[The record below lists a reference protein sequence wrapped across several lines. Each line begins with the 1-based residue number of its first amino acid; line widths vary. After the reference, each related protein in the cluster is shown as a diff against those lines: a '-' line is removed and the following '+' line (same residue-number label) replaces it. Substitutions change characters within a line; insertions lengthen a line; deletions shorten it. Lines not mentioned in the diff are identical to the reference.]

1 MFNYYNFAPGR
12 GCFLWLLAIVL
23 LTYPADAQL
32 LASSDVMYSKTD
44 PVVQQSDEHAL
55 NELIEK
61 LQEEYEISL
70 LYEKDLLK
78 DQKTREPLD
87 PDQDV
92 ETNLQRILQVA
103 KLTYEKIDERTF
115 VIVRHTEEGRYKR
128 LNALPIQYEATL
140 VSSQPARFS
149 RSWLANASGKSQ
161 SDVEREAVDKE
172 ITGRVIDE
180 NDEALPGVNIV
191 VKGTTT
197 GTVSDIE
204 GNYRLTV
211 PDDATTLVF
220 SSVGYTPEEIT
231 IGNQT
236 TIDITMF
243 PDLQSLSEVVVTAL
257 GIEKDSKTLGY
268 ATATVDPE
276 QFTVNR
282 TPNVM
287 NSLQG
292 KVAGV
297 NISGLGT
304 GPGGTSKIR
313 IRGQSS
319 ISGQNNPLIVINGV
333 PIDNSNFGS
342 NPGGNDPNAPEAQ
355 GGGVTSD
362 GGDGLSSINPDDI
375 ESMTVLKGATAAALY
390 GSRAKDGVIMITT
403 KKGGD
408 GEGIGVS
415 YNLNYTNESPLDFT
429 DYQYEYGQGENGVR
443 PTTANPTSG
452 QWSFGER
459 FQPGMTQVLF
469 DGIEVPYVPV
479 YDRIDK
485 FFRNGQNVTNTI
497 ALSSGGEKGGFH
509 LSLSNL
515 DSRGIVPNNSFT
527 RQTVNLGVDYD
538 LSKRLKVTGSVNY
551 SNEYNKNPPNIGNQ
565 DNTIPVAL
573 YNMANS
579 MPLDVLDA
587 NKYDAEGNEAVYSRF
602 RNRTNPYFTLAE
614 QFQNIRR
621 DRVFGNVALKYDVLP
636 WMYVQG
642 RIGQDFWSRSNEVN
656 NFPTG
661 HASRG
666 PAPDGFVNGVYT
678 QEALRFREINADFLV
693 SAYREFGDIGINV
706 SVGGNRRYNRND
718 RNFVQVTD
726 FVIRDL
732 YTVQNGRLK
741 EPSYS
746 LDERQIN
753 SLYGTAELSYRD
765 FLFLNGTLRNDW
777 FSVLSSENRSI
788 IYPSV
793 SASYVFSES
802 LSNLP
807 SWLSFGKI
815 RAAYAEVGSDTD
827 VQPYS
832 NVLFYEIRPSLFAN
846 PSGNSRP
853 VGRVQGAT
861 VPNPGLR
868 PMRAAEA
875 EIGLN
880 LKMFDERVG
889 LDMAVYQKNTT
900 DQIVTA
906 QVSDASG
913 YINTLINSGESQ
925 TRGVEM
931 LLTLAPV
938 RSENFSW
945 DITLNAAYNKTKVI
959 SLQTDSIGEEII
971 VGTHVFNG
979 FLKQVVGQEIGQL
992 SGYGYM
998 RDDQGRQVFG
1008 GDGVALRTDD
1018 LVTFGSALPTWVG
1031 GITNSFN
1038 YRGLSFSFL
1047 VDFKLGNKIM
1057 SGTNFNATRHGLHKM
1072 TLEGR
1077 EGGVVGNGVNE
1088 AGEVNTVAADV
1099 QTYWEVVRSKQL
1111 VEPIVY
1117 NGGYWKLRQITLG
1130 YDFTRFLPDNFPAK
1144 NVRLSFVANNVLIL
1158 KKWIPNIDP
1167 ETFGYSSD
1175 NLVGLES
1182 TGLPSTRGLGFNLNV
1197 KF

>member
-1 MFNYYNFAPGR
+1 MSNRYIFTRGPGR
-12 GCFLWLLAIVL
+12 ILWIMALTLLVQ
-23 LTYPADAQL
+23 PSFAQL
-32 LASSDVMYSKTD
+32 LASSDNLSSATE
-44 PVVQQSDEHAL
+44 PVVVQPSEHPL
-55 NELIEK
+55 YELIEA
-61 LQEEYEISL
+61 LQEQFNTSL
-70 LYEKDLLK
+70 LYEKKLLH
-78 DQKTREPLD
+78 DQKTKVTVD
-87 PDQDV
+87 PEQDV
-92 ETNLQRILQVA
+92 EANLRRILDRSE
-103 KLTYEKIDERTF
+103 LTYERIDNNTF
-115 VIVRHTEEGRYKR
+115 VIVKR
-128 LNALPIQYEATL
+128 KARPVRKL
-140 VSSQPARFS
+140 SSQQLLNKFQGETEVDAEQS
-149 RSWLANASGKSQ
+149 VSWLANAGGSRY
-161 SDVEREAVDKE
+161 SDTRPVDKE
-172 ITGRVIDE
+172 VSGTVTDE
-180 NDEALPGVNIV
+180 ETNEVLPGVNV
-191 VKGTTT
+191 VAKGTTI
-197 GTVSDIE
+197 GTITDIE
-204 GNYRLTV
+204 GKYNLSV
-211 PDDATTLVF
+211 PDETEVLVF
-220 SSVGYTPEEIT
+220 SSVGYGLREET
-231 IGNQT
+231 IGGRS
-236 TIDITMF
+236 TIDVSLGTDITE
-243 PDLQSLSEVVVTAL
+243 LGEVVVTAL
-257 GIEKDSKTLGY
+257 GIERDSRTLGY

-276 QFTVNR
+276 QLTVNR

-333 PIDNSNFGS
+333 PMDNSNFGS
-342 NPGGNDPNAPEAQ
+342 NPGGNDPNAPESP
-355 GGGVTSD
+355 GGGVFSD

-408 GEGIGVS
+408 GEGIGVT

-429 DYQYEYGQGENGVR
+429 DYQYEYGQGEFGVR
-443 PTTANPTSG
+443 PTTPNPTSG

-459 FQPGMTQVLF
+459 FEPGMTQKLF
-469 DGIEVPYVPV
+469 DGVEVPYVPV
-479 YDRIDK
+479 YDRVDK

-497 ALSSGGEKGGFH
+497 ALSSSGEKGGFH

-515 DSRGIVPNNSFT
+515 SSQGIVPNNSFT
-527 RQTVNLGVDYD
+527 RQTVNLGVDYA
-538 LSKRLKVTGSVNY
+538 LSQKFNVTGSVNY

-587 NKYDAEGNEAVYSRF
+587 NKYDENGNEAVYSRF

-621 DRVFGNVALKYDVLP
+621 DRVFGNIALKYDVLP

-642 RIGQDFWSRSNEVN
+642 RIGQDYWSRSNEVN

-661 HASRG
+661 QASRG

-693 SAYREFGDIGINV
+693 SGYREFGDIGINL
-706 SVGGNRRYNRND
+706 SVGGNQMYRRRE

-741 EPSYS
+741 EPTYQ
-746 LDERQIN
+746 LRERQVN
-753 SLYGTAELSYRD
+753 SLYGNLELSYQD

-777 FSVLSSENRSI
+777 FSVLSSSNRSI
-788 IYPSV
+788 LYPSV

-802 LSNLP
+802 LGTLP
-807 SWLSFGKI
+807 SWLSFGKL

-827 VQPYS
+827 VQEYS

-861 VPNPGLR
+861 VPNPELR

-875 EIGLN
+875 EVGLN
-880 LKMFDERVG
+880 LKMFDDRVG
-889 LDMAVYQKNTT
+889 VDVAAYQKNTT
-900 DQIVTA
+900 DQIVSA

-938 RSENFSW
+938 RSENFTW
-945 DITLNAAYNKTKVI
+945 DVTLNASYNKTKVL

-979 FLKQVVGQEIGQL
+979 FLKQVVGSEIGQL
-992 SGYGYM
+992 SGFGFQ

-1008 GDGVALRTDD
+1008 ADGVALRTDD
-1018 LVTFGSALPTWVG
+1018 LVLFGSALPTWVG

-1038 YRGLSFSFL
+1038 YRGLNFSFL
-1047 VDFKLGNKIM
+1047 IDFKLGNMMM

-1077 EGGVVGNGVNE
+1077 EGGVVGDGVNE
-1088 AGEVNTVAADV
+1088 AGEVNNVAADV

-1130 YDFTRFLPDNFPAK
+1130 YDFTRFLPESFPAK

-1158 KKWIPNIDP
+1158 KKWVPNIDP